1 MNKFNEEI
9 SHWTEYNY
17 VVVNDD
23 LEICYNR
30 IFNIMMSEKKGV
42 SQKQNLDQ
50 IAKKVEELI
59 K

>member
-1 MNKFNEEI
+1 
-9 SHWTEYNY
+9 
-17 VVVNDD
+17 
-23 LEICYNR
+23 
-30 IFNIMMSEKKGV
+30 MMSEKKGV